1 MNKNFLKLFTGLAA
15 LFLILAL
22 ADASYAQRRG
32 GRGNRNA
39 YTKAQ
44 VDQIIKNV
52 EQRTDRFVSQ
62 FDRSLDQ
69 SPLNGTKRE
78 DKLNEQARELES
90 ATDELRRE
98 FDRRDTWIENKDEVR
113 RCLNIAS
120 DINVAMRN
128 RKFNRAT
135 ENNWANVRT
144 ELNALARVYNLPGV
158 GSGAY

>member
-15 LFLILAL
+15 LFLILVL
-22 ADASYAQRRG
+22 ADVSSAQRRG
-32 GRGNRNA
+32 RGRNA

-62 FDRSLDQ
+62 FDRSLDR
-69 SPLNGTKRE
+69 SRLNGTKRE
-78 DKLNEQARELES
+78 DKLNDRARDLET

-113 RCLNIAS
+113 RCLNIAA
-120 DINVAMRN
+120 DINVAMRG

-135 ENNWANVRT
+135 ENNWANVRN
-144 ELNALARVYNLPGV
+144 ELNALARVYNLPLV